1 MICKK
6 CKNKALHTGMLIRCK
21 NKLCGIVYWSYS
33 IKNLDLNNDLIF
45 EKVLKEA
52 KVKRG
57 TQLNKRKNRTHY
69 VYVIKIRKTKNF
81 IYYRGMTGL
90 HPYER
95 YLNHIRGYKSNK
107 YVKKKHSYLLKYEGP
122 MSFQAAK
129 KREHSIAEE
138 LDGPSYGK

>member
-21 NKLCGIVYWSYS
+21 NESCGIVYWNYL

-57 TQLNKRKNRTHY
+57 TQLNKKKYRTHY
-69 VYVIKIRKTKNF
+69 VYVIKIR
-81 IYYRGMTGL
+81 
-90 HPYER
+90 
-95 YLNHIRGYKSNK
+95 
-107 YVKKKHSYLLKYEGP
+107 
-122 MSFQAAK
+122 
-129 KREHSIAEE
+129 
-138 LDGPSYGK
+138 